1 MAIDTATKLLC
12 QHLWRENRLVQHW
25 QSIKT
30 ITKDQDYWFT
40 TCSPLVTNGLP
51 LVTSGLPL
59 VTTGLPLVLIP
70 KVHHKLHWFEFFLL
84 GCNGLPDDVVMELV
98 VGGIRGDDPEAKL
111 QRQEDNSG
119 CLKPDPVS
127 TQNNHSSGF
136 RIVAMV

>member
-1 MAIDTATKLLC
+1 MVY
-12 QHLWRENRLVQHW
+12 HLFTTSYQWFTT
-25 QSIKT
+25 SY
-30 ITKDQDYWFT
+30 YWFT
-40 TCSPLVTNGLP
+40 TCYYWFTTCYYWFT
-51 LVTSGLPL
+51 TSYNE
-59 VTTGLPLVLIP
+59 LPLVLIP

-98 VGGIRGDDPEAKL
+98 VGGVRGDDPEAKL